1 MATDENI
8 LEVRDLKVWF
18 PIKKGIFSHTTGY
31 VKAVDGVSF
40 DLKRG
45 ETLGVVGESGCGK
58 STTSRAILGLNRPC
72 GGVILFKG
80 KVLRLGTKSRAADY
94 PELKGA
100 DAVAMTPAEIARKIQ
115 VVFQDPQAA
124 LNPRHTV
131 MEILTEGM
139 VYHGLCTKE
148 ERRAKAAELL
158 ESVGLPDTILDRY
171 PHELSGGQR
180 QRLCIARAI
189 ALKPELLICDEAVSA
204 LDLSIRA
211 QVLDLL
217 AELKKKLGLTILF
230 ITHDLGVVQHVADRI
245 IVMNRGRIV
254 ESGPSAEV
262 LGHPKEEYTK
272 RLMAA
277 VPVIGKPL
285 A

>member
-1 MATDENI
+1 MQDETI

-18 PIKKGIFSHTTGY
+18 PIKKGIFSRTTGY
-31 VKAVDGVSF
+31 VKAVNGVSF

-58 STTSRAILGLNRPC
+58 STTSRAILLLNKPS
-72 GGVILFKG
+72 GGTI
-80 KVLRLGTKSRAADY
+80 RLNGRDIREWVKTRAGHADY
-94 PELKGA
+94 RRR
-100 DAVAMTPAEIARKIQ
+100 VQ

-139 VYHGLCTKE
+139 VYHGLCTKAN
-148 ERRAKAAELL
+148 RRAAAAELL

-171 PHELSGGQR
+171 PHEFSGGQR

-245 IVMNRGRIV
+245 IVMYKGEIV
-254 ESGPSAEV
+254 ESGTCDAV
-262 LGHPKEEYTK
+262 LGHPKEAYTK